1 MKEKK
6 EEDLDIEDL
15 DKGLDK
21 QFLIGRNISL
31 RQNMLKMGTR
41 VISWNMTH
49 ATNHDTTVWIGWN
62 CSWLVAA
69 DDCRTC

>member
-31 RQNMLKMGTR
+31 RQNTLKKR
-41 VISWNMTH
+41 VH
-49 ATNHDTTVWIGWN
+49 A
-62 CSWLVAA
+62 
-69 DDCRTC
+69 

>member
-31 RQNMLKMGTR
+31 RQNTLKTGTR
-41 VISWNMTH
+41 VKYDSRHQPRYYGVNW
-49 ATNHDTTVWIGWN
+49 VE
-62 CSWLVAA
+62 L
-69 DDCRTC
+69 